1 MNANKREYVY
11 VFRPKS
17 PNAPSIEVKGR
28 PCDPPHMRQFLDA
41 IRSRKQ
47 PNADVVYSHYLAA
60 ICHMGNMA
68 YEKGKRITWN
78 PKWDVE
84 ELS

>member
-1 MNANKREYVY
+1 MQ
-11 VFRPKS
+11 
-17 PNAPSIEVKGR
+17 
-28 PCDPPHMRQFLDA
+28 QFLDA
-41 IRSRKQ
+41 IRTRKQ

-68 YEKGKRITWN
+68 YEKGRRISWN

-84 ELS
+84 QL